1 MTVSAWMHYQRNNED
16 ASVTIWVTMPFR
28 WTATNKWTLS
38 SIHRISPPLVCWL
51 TAPISLMKCLHTNLA
66 QLKCC
71 YCLTSPMT
79 KWMCDTEKL
88 KRFRWTQFTWR
99 EHFLPLNCHALF
111 TVIRPYTATPTML
124 SHLLAKNNATVVI
137 TCKMPW
143 ARVAL
148 LYNSPTD
155 VKSLARMLTRVNK
168 TLLKRRNNT
177 AWSYISSGQRNN
189 AQY

>member
-1 MTVSAWMHYQRNNED
+1 MDALPKEQWRCISDHLGNNAFPVD
-16 ASVTIWVTMPFR
+16 CNQQVDSFIYSSHFTTISVLINGT
-28 WTATNKWTLS
+28 
-38 SIHRISPPLVCWL
+38 
-51 TAPISLMKCLHTNLA
+51 ISLMKCLHTNLA